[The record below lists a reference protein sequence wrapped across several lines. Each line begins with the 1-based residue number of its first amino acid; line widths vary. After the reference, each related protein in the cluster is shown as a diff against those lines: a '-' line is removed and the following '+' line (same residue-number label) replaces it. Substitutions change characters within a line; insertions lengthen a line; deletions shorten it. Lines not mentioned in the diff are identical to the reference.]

1 MGNCRDTALGVDRR
15 AFALFET
22 AAQGGKD
29 IIDGRWLS
37 LPEHRERIA
46 KLLRSFD
53 R

>member
-1 MGNCRDTALGVDRR
+1 VNRR
-15 AFALFET
+15 AFALFEA
-22 AAQGGKD
+22 AAQGYKD
-29 IIDGRWLS
+29 VIDGRWLA